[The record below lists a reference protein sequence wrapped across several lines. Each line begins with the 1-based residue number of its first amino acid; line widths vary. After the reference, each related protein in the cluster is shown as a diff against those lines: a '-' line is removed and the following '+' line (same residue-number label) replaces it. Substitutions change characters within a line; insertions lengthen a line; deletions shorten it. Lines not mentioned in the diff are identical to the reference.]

1 MMRSAVTQ
9 VERDELFRLMSPD
22 QAELR
27 AEREAIML
35 VDGASVAD
43 VERCC
48 NGQPSLYGFVGRAEQ
63 QDVLF

>member
-1 MMRSAVTQ
+1 MMRSAVTPD
-9 VERDELFRLMSPD
+9 ERRELFRLMSPE

-35 VDGASVAD
+35 VEGASAAD
-43 VERCC
+43 VDSCC
-48 NGQPSLYGFVGRAEQ
+48 NGQPALFGFVGLMEQ

>member
-1 MMRSAVTQ
+1 MRSAVTPD
-9 VERDELFRLMSPD
+9 ERRELFRLMSPE

-35 VDGASVAD
+35 VDGASAAE

-48 NGQPSLYGFVGRAEQ
+48 NGQPALFGFVGLIEEQ
-63 QDVLF
+63 TALF

>member
-1 MMRSAVTQ
+1 MRSAVTQ
-9 VERDELFRLMSPD
+9 AEREELFRLMSPE

-35 VDGASVAD
+35 TDGASAAD

-48 NGQPSLYGFVGRAEQ
+48 NGQPGLFGFVGKVEQ
-63 QDVLF
+63 QDGLF

>member
-1 MMRSAVTQ
+1 MRSAVTQ
-9 VERDELFRLMSPD
+9 AEREELFRLMSPE

-35 VDGASVAD
+35 VEGASAAD

-48 NGQPSLYGFVGRAEQ
+48 NGQPALFGFVGKVEQ

>member
-1 MMRSAVTQ
+1 MS
-9 VERDELFRLMSPD
+9 ELFRLMSPE

-35 VDGASVAD
+35 TEGVSAEE

-48 NGQPSLYGFVGRAEQ
+48 NSQPGLFGFVGFVDQ
-63 QDVLF
+63 QDALF

>member
-1 MMRSAVTQ
+1 MMRSAVTDE
-9 VERDELFRLMSPD
+9 ERRELFRLMSPE

-35 VDGASVAD
+35 VEGASAEE

-48 NGQPSLYGFVGRAEQ
+48 NSQPGLFGFVGLMEQ
-63 QDVLF
+63 QDALF

>member
-1 MMRSAVTQ
+1 MRSAVTQ
-9 VERDELFRLMSPD
+9 AERDELFRLMSPE
-22 QAELR
+22 QADLR

-35 VDGASVAD
+35 VDGASAAE

-48 NGQPSLYGFVGRAEQ
+48 NGQPSLYGFVGKVEQ

>member
-1 MMRSAVTQ
+1 MRSAVTPDD
-9 VERDELFRLMSPD
+9 RRELFRLMSPE

-35 VDGASVAD
+35 VEGASVAE

-48 NGQPSLYGFVGRAEQ
+48 NAQPALFGFVAQLEEQ
-63 QDVLF
+63 VSLF

>member
-1 MMRSAVTQ
+1 MMRFAVTPD
-9 VERDELFRLMSPD
+9 ERRELFRLMSPE

-35 VDGASVAD
+35 TEGASAEE

-48 NGQPSLYGFVGRAEQ
+48 NSQPGLFGFVGREEK
-63 QDVLF
+63 QDGLF